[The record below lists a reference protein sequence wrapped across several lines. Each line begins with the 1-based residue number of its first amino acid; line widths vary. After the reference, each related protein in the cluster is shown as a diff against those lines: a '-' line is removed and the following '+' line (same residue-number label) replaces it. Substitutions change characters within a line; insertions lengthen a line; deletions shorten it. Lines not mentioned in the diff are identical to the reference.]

1 MEGFLVALYLTG
13 MALVI
18 LFFRGVRIVTDD
30 ENSSE
35 ETECAYTGTESAFN
49 KR

>member
-1 MEGFLVALYLTG
+1 MEGFLIALYLTG

-30 ENSSE
+30 ENSSPE
-35 ETECAYTGTESAFN
+35 EAECAYTRT
-49 KR
+49 K